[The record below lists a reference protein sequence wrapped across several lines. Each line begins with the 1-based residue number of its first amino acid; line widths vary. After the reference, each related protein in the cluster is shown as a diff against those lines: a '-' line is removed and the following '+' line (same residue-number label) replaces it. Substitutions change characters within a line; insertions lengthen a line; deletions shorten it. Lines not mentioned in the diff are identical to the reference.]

1 MNCIKV
7 GKMKTLDN
15 NQSEF
20 INKLMSSHPNANRY
34 ELTRRIERTEPF
46 ILTDA
51 GEILGYTDYTF
62 AIYSG
67 KCVIVNGMSVC
78 RALTFCKSNYIH
90 TRKKREKCY
99 ESSLQR
105 REVHHPVKI
114 EKGKRMFEA
123 GKGLRTRKRV
133 STNLE
138 SSGGSITRIK
148 RFDNSRLTCVYKT
161 HKF

>member
-7 GKMKTLDN
+7 GKMVQYKTTLDN

-20 INKLMSSHPNANRY
+20 INKLMNSHPNANRY
-34 ELTRRIERTEPF
+34 ELTRRIERTEQF

-90 TRKKREKCY
+90 IHGQY
-99 ESSLQR
+99 
-105 REVHHPVKI
+105 P
-114 EKGKRMFEA
+114 
-123 GKGLRTRKRV
+123 
-133 STNLE
+133 
-138 SSGGSITRIK
+138 
-148 RFDNSRLTCVYKT
+148 
-161 HKF
+161 